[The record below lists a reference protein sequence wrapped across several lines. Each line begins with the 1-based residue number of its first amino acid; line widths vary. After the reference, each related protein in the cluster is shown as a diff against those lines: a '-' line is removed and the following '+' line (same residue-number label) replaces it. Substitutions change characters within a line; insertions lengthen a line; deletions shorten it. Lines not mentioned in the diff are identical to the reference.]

1 MNISDLS
8 SYFSDI
14 TGYVLVKRLLIA
26 SGLYLSSCCG
36 LTPALCV
43 YLGFT
48 YKWTWIVTHS
58 VGWWYMC
65 HIPIHSLGLIKFM
78 AGHNDFNYRFLYMVN
93 GTIQKVT
100 PIEFYKLT
108 SAVDHSNLEAFLTK
122 MLDNSY
128 YYAVDPN
135 TIIGWVSVLNL

>member
-1 MNISDLS
+1 MNITDLS
-8 SYFSDI
+8 SYLYDI
-14 TGYVLVKRLLIA
+14 TGFVLAKRLLLA
-26 SGLYLSSCCG
+26 SGLFLSSCYG

-65 HIPIHSLGLIKFM
+65 RIPIHSLGLIKFM
-78 AGHNDFNYRFLYMVN
+78 AGHDDFNYRYIYTVN

-100 PIEFYKLT
+100 PIEFHKLK
-108 SAVDHSNLEAFLTK
+108 SAVEQSNLEVITK
-122 MLDNSY
+122 MHDNFY

-135 TIIGWVSVLNL
+135 LIIDWVSLVTL